1 MDLFMQ
7 LWNDYEGRTIADIFP
22 LNKLIAPEGRSAFF
36 STTNG
41 TGTPAV
47 IRLIEAHF
55 DESEILA
62 RWRQVSDIKEPNLV
76 TLKKYGQT
84 VLDGTPLVYA
94 LLETTDAN
102 LEDVLRERP
111 LTVEEA
117 TQVATSLVT
126 ALQALHSHNLIHEHV
141 EPSNVFAVGEV
152 IKLRSDCIREAPE
165 GQQGIDLKA
174 RDVHNFS
181 AVLLQSLTQQRT
193 LPSGM
198 ALPAPF
204 NQIIPNGLSGNWG
217 LPEIAAAL
225 SPRTASPK
233 PPAASIPTAAASTP
247 KQPIA
252 AQPLASQPTAPPSPV
267 PEPAPYVP
275 LVRDRIVRQADPESP
290 RRLGLWIA
298 SVIGAVLL
306 LFLGWYFLH
315 ASPATTS
322 KDATQPIPTLA
333 TAGRDDTTPASP
345 PPTATATVP
354 SAVSEPRSDSR
365 NQWRVVAY
373 TYNHQD
379 QAQQKASVIARQ
391 HPDLNP
397 EVFTPT
403 GHAPFLVTVGGPMSR
418 TQANAFKAKAHAA
431 GLPRDIYTQNYTR

>member
-1 MDLFMQ
+1 MDTFMH

-22 LNKLIAPEGRSAFF
+22 LNKLLAPEGRSAFF

-55 DESEILA
+55 DESEILD
-62 RWRQVSDIKEPNLV
+62 RWRRVAEIQQPNLV

-84 VLDGTPLVYA
+84 VVDGTPLVYA

-102 LEDVLRERP
+102 LAEILQDRP
-111 LTVEEA
+111 LTVEE
-117 TQVATSLVT
+117 TSQIATSLVP
-126 ALQALHSHNLIHEHV
+126 ALQALHSRNLIHEHI
-141 EPSNVFAVGEV
+141 EPANIFAVGEV

-165 GQQGIDLKA
+165 GQEGLDLKA
-174 RDVHNFS
+174 HDVHNL
-181 AVLLQSLTQQRT
+181 AIVLLQALTQQRT
-193 LPSGM
+193 LPSGTV
-198 ALPAPF
+198 LPAPF
-204 NQIIPNGLSGNWG
+204 NQIIPNGISGAWD
-217 LPEIAAAL
+217 LPQIAAAL
-225 SPRTASPK
+225 SPGAAFPK
-233 PPAASIPTAAASTP
+233 PPATPIPTAPAPTP
-247 KQPIA
+247 KPIA
-252 AQPLASQPTAPPSPV
+252 AQPIAQPSPA
-267 PEPAPYVP
+267 PEPTPPVP
-275 LVRDRIVRQADPESP
+275 LVRDRIVRPVEPAPS

-298 SVIGAVLL
+298 CAIGILLL

-315 ASPATTS
+315 AAPATNA
-322 KDATQPIPTLA
+322 KDGTQPIPTLA

-345 PPTATATVP
+345 PPTAAATTP
-354 SAVSEPRSDSR
+354 SPAPKPSSDSR
-365 NQWRVVAY
+365 GQWRVVAY

-379 QAQQKASVIARQ
+379 QAQQKANLIASH

-418 TQANAFKAKAHAA
+418 IQANAFKNKARAD